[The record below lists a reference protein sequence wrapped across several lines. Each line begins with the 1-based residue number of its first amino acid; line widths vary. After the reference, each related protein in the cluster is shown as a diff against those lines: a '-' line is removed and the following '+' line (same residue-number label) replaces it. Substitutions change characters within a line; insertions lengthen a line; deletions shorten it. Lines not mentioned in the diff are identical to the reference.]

1 MSNYL
6 ARHSNPV
13 EGRGAM
19 RNRNDSY
26 ILRHKMGFCLNV
38 ERGLLRTTVVKSVFR
53 SIQQEILMS
62 WVSLEN

>member
-1 MSNYL
+1 MSYKLHRSQMSNYF

-19 RNRNDSY
+19 RYTNDSF

-38 ERGLLRTTVVKSVFR
+38 ESCFFAHY
-53 SIQQEILMS
+53 SCQ
-62 WVSLEN
+62 